1 LKTYKTV
8 QKKVIDKTYCDVC
21 GSCCTDDDDTTEC
34 AILEALWGYASKQ
47 DGSEYEIHLCEKCFD
62 ETIQWMKK
70 KRRFYLGCFN
80 YPHDEDPFNGKSE
93 LISMTD
99 LDIVTTYI
107 KDAEKYEL
115 VPEVVCFAL
124 QYMKNHPEKTIEDAI
139 SYGYWEWC
147 K

>member
-1 LKTYKTV
+1 
-8 QKKVIDKTYCDVC
+8 
-21 GSCCTDDDDTTEC
+21 
-34 AILEALWGYASKQ
+34 
-47 DGSEYEIHLCEKCFD
+47 
-62 ETIQWMKK
+62 
-70 KRRFYLGCFN
+70 
-80 YPHDEDPFNGKSE
+80 
-93 LISMTD
+93 MTD

-115 VPEVVCFAL
+115 VPEVVYFAL